1 MAKVLVVDDEVSI
14 QETLDM
20 FLAEKG
26 HEVYK
31 AGTGQEGMDLFYKSA
46 PDVVILDIRLP
57 DTSGLEV
64 LSKIQKGV
72 IPSKVIMIT
81 AFHDM
86 ETTIQAMKLGAYD
99 YVHKPL
105 DAEEMERTLN
115 RALYIL
121 EVDRETPL
129 PEKGECSPNADVIIG
144 KSNQMRGIFKMIGL
158 LCQNRATVLI
168 QGDTGTGKEL
178 IARVIHRNSPY
189 DKEPFVTLDCS
200 AVVETLL
207 ESELF
212 GHERGAFTGANQ
224 TQLGKIELA
233 GRGTLFLDEVGELPL
248 SLQGKF
254 LGFLQRRE
262 YTRVGGERSRK
273 SSCRII
279 AASNR
284 DLASLVQQQRFKED
298 LYFRLRVVTI
308 QVPPLRERLSD
319 IPDLV
324 NHFLR
329 KINYEMGTQVF
340 KLQKGVIGRLKAH
353 PWKGNVRELEN
364 ALVEAVIRARGKVI
378 LLEEIER
385 ILTVNHGTPIMGLSD
400 YSLTQVEKE
409 HIRNTLVQCDWNR
422 TRAARMLGMSLPTL
436 RSKIRR
442 YEIELTAPATSVA
455 R

>member
-1 MAKVLVVDDEVSI
+1 MSKILVVDDELSI
-14 QETLDM
+14 QETLEM
-20 FLAEKG
+20 FLCEKG
-26 HEVYK
+26 HEIFK
-31 AGTGQEGMDLFYKSA
+31 AGTGQEAMSLFRRHA

-57 DTSGLEV
+57 DISGLDI
-64 LSKIQKGV
+64 LGRIQKEGM
-72 IPSKVIMIT
+72 PSKVIMIT

-105 DAEEMERTLN
+105 DAEEMERTLD
-115 RALYIL
+115 RALYVL

-129 PEKGECSPNADVIIG
+129 PDKGESSQNADIIIG
-144 KSNQMRGIFKMIGL
+144 KSKQMRSIFKMIGL

-168 QGDTGTGKEL
+168 QGETGTGKEL
-178 IARVIHRNSPY
+178 IARVIHRNSLY
-189 DKEPFVTLDCS
+189 DKEPFITLDCS
-200 AVVETLL
+200 AVVETLI

-212 GHERGAFTGANQ
+212 GHEKGAFTGANQ
-224 TQLGKIELA
+224 TKLGKIELA

-248 SLQGKF
+248 NIQGKF

-262 YTRVGGERSRK
+262 YMRVGGQQTRK

-284 DLASLVQQQRFKED
+284 DLATLVKQGKFKED

-308 QVPPLRERLSD
+308 QVPLLGERLTD

-324 NHFLR
+324 NHFLK
-329 KINYEMGTQVF
+329 KINFELGTQVF
-340 KLQKGVIGRLKAH
+340 KLQKGVIGRLKSHA
-353 PWKGNVRELEN
+353 WKGNVRELEN
-364 ALVEAVIRARGKVI
+364 VLVEAVIRARSNVI

-385 ILTVNHGTPIMGLSD
+385 ILTTNRSSAPMGLDD
-400 YSLTQVEKE
+400 YSLPQVEKE
-409 HIRNTLVQCDWNR
+409 HIRITLSQCGWNR
-422 TRAARMLGMSLPTL
+422 TQAARVLGISLPTL

-442 YEIELTAPATSVA
+442 YGIEVA
-455 R
+455 EASNA